1 MALQGNLTKISYLPK
16 LELEIAFSVEDLDAV
31 VVGVSHHDLVV
42 GSHRHPARLGELPS
56 EDAKLAKLAVI
67 DHLLT
72 LDVRLWG
79 IDDGWRWHWGG
90 DMGDEV
96 RRAGG
101 EEIAH
106 AKQVIGVGGHV
117 VVLQVVEVVES
128 QRLVSSSSLQVTVRI
143 HSIRDET
150 NNTSKKITWSG
161 ATWFIEDGGRQIGGC
176 FPTVPAWPTSAP
188 DLT

>member
-16 LELEIAFSVEDLDAV
+16 LELEIAFSIEDLDAV

-128 QRLVSSSSLQVTVRI
+128 QRFVSGSSLQVTL
-143 HSIRDET
+143 ST
-150 NNTSKKITWSG
+150 
-161 ATWFIEDGGRQIGGC
+161 
-176 FPTVPAWPTSAP
+176 
-188 DLT
+188 

>member
-16 LELEIAFSVEDLDAV
+16 LELEIAFSIEDLDAV

-176 FPTVPAWPTSAP
+176 LPTVPA
-188 DLT
+188 